1 MIIMNWLLRFMP
13 VVAIE
18 CVYTLLQCSSA
29 ISELWLLRLMPVAGC
44 A

>member
-13 VVAIE
+13 VVE

-29 ISELWLLRLMPVAGC
+29 ISELWLPRLMPVAGC